1 MFTGLSWPWAAVP
14 GLFALLLLAV
24 LILLAVLLGRQKK
37 QQRVLDE
44 KLLRDNPPWAA
55 NSRRSGQRRCR
66 CSPMTS
72 SEGS

>member
-1 MFTGLSWPWAAVP
+1 MPDGMFTGLSWPWAAVP

-44 KLLRDNPPWAA
+44 KLLRAQEDIKETC
-55 NSRRSGQRRCR
+55 RRSTR
-66 CSPMTS
+66 
-72 SEGS
+72 